1 MVDQQHDNRD
11 DFVISEN
18 KDDAED
24 LRREDYYNNH
34 TSAFQKKSKMP
45 FIIGGVAIAVLII
58 LFNILMSGSGNVV
71 NKEQLQ
77 ALEARIQQ
85 LEGKLATIGV
95 MDQALD
101 RLVKQEQEFSL
112 LNKRVNRFEATVT
125 SQIDQ
130 IIKELGALYQ
140 KTAQPQTPKAKPPQ
154 PVVTIQKETK
164 LKFHQVMA
172 GETLYGISRRYGLT
186 VERLRSYNNIG
197 PNDSI
202 QPGQKLKLSPN

>member
-130 IIKELGALYQ
+130 MSIQVQMSEHCLM
-140 KTAQPQTPKAKPPQ
+140 P
-154 PVVTIQKETK
+154 IQKK
-164 LKFHQVMA
+164 
-172 GETLYGISRRYGLT
+172 R
-186 VERLRSYNNIG
+186 
-197 PNDSI
+197 
-202 QPGQKLKLSPN
+202 